1 MIDILWKTRQST
13 VHPDLTTVR
22 EERVYPRVGGR
33 PGALPEVDATIAK
46 DFNEA
51 CLVAA
56 DSPKAAAALGRRC
69 LQNVLREKAGVKP
82 ADLSKEIQQVLDEE
96 RVPSYLADSLDAV
109 RNIGNFAAHP
119 VKSKNSG
126 EVVDVEPGETEW
138 ILDTLEGLFDFF
150 YVQPAVLAR
159 KRAALNEKLKDAG
172 KPPLKGGDGSA

>member
-1 MIDILWKTRQST
+1 MVEMVWRQHST
-13 VHPDLTTVR
+13 VGWT
-22 EERVYPRVGGR
+22 RVKRMSLYPRVGAR
-33 PGALPEVDATIAK
+33 AKAAPEVPATIAE

-51 CLVAA
+51 SLILG

-96 RVPSYLADSLDAV
+96 RVPSYLAVSLDAV

-119 VKSKNSG
+119 IKSQNTG
-126 EVVDVEPGETEW
+126 EVVPVELGETEW
-138 ILDTLEGLFDFF
+138 ILDTLESLFDFF
-150 YVQPAVLAR
+150 YVQPAITER

-172 KPPLKGGDGSA
+172 KPPLRGGGSPTESS